1 MGTFRS
7 VTFQDGGQFEG
18 GRVRKGGARRGG
30 LIAGGGIGAVVVT
43 LLAVLLGGNGGDL
56 GQLADQLT
64 GGQQQSGSGQEQFV
78 GDCTAQQ
85 ANTDREC
92 RLNAT
97 VQSLDAYWAGVL
109 PAQAGVEY
117 TQPPVESFSGS
128 TTTACGAAS
137 ASTGPFYCPPD
148 QTVYIDLS
156 FYDLLQQ
163 QFGATDGALAE
174 EYVVAHEVGHHIE
187 NLVGAMDAADRSGS
201 GPESDS
207 VRIELMADCLAG
219 MWAGDAARTVDPDT
233 GVPFLEPITDTELR
247 SALDAAAA
255 VGDDHIQ
262 QQATGQIDPDGFTHG
277 TSEQRVRWF
286 STGYDNGTLAD
297 CDTLRAPR
305 L

>member
-1 MGTFRS
+1 M
-7 VTFQDGGQFEG
+7 TFQDGGQFEG
-18 GRVRKGGARRGG
+18 GRVRKGGGGRRGG
-30 LIAGGGIGAVVVT
+30 LIAGGGIGAVLVALV
-43 LLAVLLGGNGGDL
+43 AVLLGGNGGDL

-64 GGQQQSGSGQEQFV
+64 GGQQQGTGQEQFV
-78 GDCTAQQ
+78 GECSAQQ
-85 ANTDREC
+85 ANSDREC

-109 PAQAGVEY
+109 PQQARVEY

-137 ASTGPFYCPPD
+137 SSTGPFYCPPD

-163 QFGATDGALAE
+163 QFGASDGALAE

-187 NLVGAMDAADRSGS
+187 NLIGAMDAADRSGS
-201 GPESDS
+201 GPESGS

-233 GVPFLEPITDTELR
+233 GVPFLRPITDEELR
-247 SALDAAAA
+247 DALDAAAA

-262 QQATGQIDPDGFTHG
+262 RQATGQIDPEGFTHG

-286 STGYDNGTLAD
+286 TTGYEGGTLAD
-297 CDTLRAPR
+297 CNTLEAAT